1 MHTFGE
7 TGAGVPA
14 FLAKL
19 WRLVEDP
26 ETNNLICWS
35 KDGRSFIIQ
44 NQAQF
49 ARELLPLNYKHNN
62 MASFIRQ
69 LNMYGFHKITSIDNG
84 GLKFDRDE
92 MEFTHPCFKR
102 NCPYLLEHIKRKIA
116 STKSVDDKSA
126 MKPEAVNKVLQDVKA
141 MRGRQD
147 SLDSRFSVMK
157 QENEALWRE
166 IASLRQKHAK
176 QQQIVNKLI
185 QFLITIVQPQRNM
198 TGVKRHMQ
206 LMINDTPDKMKLRK
220 ASESE
225 SDCGPVI
232 HELGEELLDEVSEVE
247 PDLMTANSPFRQNSS
262 TPTTTEPDNATA
274 SPQNIE
280 RPHSS
285 VSLLSSQNYDY
296 SNQSDEDVNLGYI
309 SPALNSTSTQ
319 KVNSG
324 DGANIFYHITEVPD
338 AHPQEPPQPPINY
351 NDDNVL
357 TTPMVREEMARTQ
370 MLKQKNRQRRNNKD
384 GTMTDSTFSSPKSS
398 GSSNSSDVTKPK
410 QQRLLTQQQQQQRQ
424 LTQAQELPQ
433 PIQIKSEDEPMDPM
447 IFLNVYP
454 DSNSGMTPDPNLI
467 SPNLSED
474 SRQSTSTNGLGGGK
488 YMLPSPSINQAAAA
502 GGSGGSNS
510 TRVSPTE
517 PNLLTGSNNDLYN
530 PSNFITSD
538 MPAELF
544 EDNTIMST
552 GDNSNF
558 EDNFKLSQQQ
568 QFGRS
573 TVNSGKFSSYMA
585 GNGGGTVATA
595 AGPSTSAASVGL
607 LTQNPQNG
615 NNTTTDTKP
624 STSKLS
630 SSSSSSNGNMTLT
643 KYNSKLPSN
652 EDIMRLSTASEVSGH
667 LEIMQDELESLKD
680 LLRSDVYS
688 LDHNTLL
695 GSLKGC
701 DTSTPATA
709 TMTASNANK
718 KLNILENNNNNNIFL
733 PPSMEAEILQKV
745 SSNEK
750 TMNLVLRLFND
761 SEILGTY
768 GLHLPK
774 DGNDRNGS
782 ELMAYQPMYDLSDI
796 INEQSDLDAGN
807 YSMMRPQITQEPD
820 SSTKQN
826 DAAQPPSSV
835 LNTPNHE

>member
-126 MKPEAVNKVLQDVKA
+126 MKPEAVTKVLQDVKA

-232 HELGEELLDEVSEVE
+232 HELSEELLDEVSEVE
-247 PDLMTANSPFRQNSS
+247 PDLMTANSPFRQNST
-262 TPTTTEPDNATA
+262 TPTTTEPDAAA

-285 VSLLSSQNYDY
+285 VSLMSQNYDY
-296 SNQSDEDVNLGYI
+296 SNQSAEDASLGYI
-309 SPALNSTSTQ
+309 SPSLNSSSTQ
-319 KVNSG
+319 QELVQA
-324 DGANIFYHITEVPD
+324 DGSNIFYHITEVPD
-338 AHPQEPPQPPINY
+338 AHPQEPPAPPINY

-357 TTPMVREEMARTQ
+357 TTPLVRQEMARTQ
-370 MLKQKNRQRRNNKD
+370 MLKQKNRQRRKELTA
-384 GTMTDSTFSSPKSS
+384 GGGSDSMNSSSPKST
-398 GSSNSSDVTKPK
+398 GSNNSDGTKCK
-410 QQRLLTQQQQQQRQ
+410 QQRLITQQQQQRQ
-424 LTQAQELPQ
+424 PHLIPAQELPQ
-433 PIQIKSEDEPMDPM
+433 PIRIKSEEEPMDPM
-447 IFLNVYP
+447 MFLNVYP
-454 DSNSGMTPDPNLI
+454 DNSGGAMTPDPNLI

-474 SRQSTSTNGLGGGK
+474 SRQSVSTNGAGSGN
-488 YMLPSPSINQAAAA
+488 YMLKSPSIAQQ
-502 GGSGGSNS
+502 GSNS

-517 PNLLTGSNNDLYN
+517 NNLLTGSNNDLYN
-530 PSNFITSD
+530 PSNFITDD
-538 MPAELF
+538 MPAEIF
-544 EDNTIMST
+544 EDNTIMSAGG

-558 EDNFKLSQQQ
+558 GDNFKLNQQE

-573 TVNSGKFSSYMA
+573 TVNSGKFSSYLA
-585 GNGGGTVATA
+585 GANGNTNNNNGIGTVA
-595 AGPSTSAASVGL
+595 AGPSTLFAS
-607 LTQNPQNG
+607 
-615 NNTTTDTKP
+615 NNDANNSDTKP
-624 STSKLS
+624 STSK
-630 SSSSSSNGNMTLT
+630 SSNGNNMTLT

-652 EDIMRLSTASEVSGH
+652 EDIMRSEVSGH

-695 GSLKGC
+695 G
-701 DTSTPATA
+701 
-709 TMTASNANK
+709 
-718 KLNILENNNNNNIFL
+718 
-733 PPSMEAEILQKV
+733 
-745 SSNEK
+745 
-750 TMNLVLRLFND
+750 LFND
-761 SEILGTY
+761 SELLGMGSY

-782 ELMAYQPMYDLSDI
+782 ELMTYQPMYDLSDI
-796 INEQSDLDAGN
+796 INEQSDLDADN
-807 YSMMRPQITQEPD
+807 SSMMRPQITNEPD
-820 SSTKQN
+820 SSTKRN
-826 DAAQPPSSV
+826 HTPQPPSSV
-835 LNTPNHE
+835 LNTPYHE

>member
-126 MKPEAVNKVLQDVKA
+126 MKPEAVTKVLQDVKA

-232 HELGEELLDEVSEVE
+232 HELSEELLDEVSEVE
-247 PDLMTANSPFRQNSS
+247 PDLMTANSPFRQNST
-262 TPTTTEPDNATA
+262 TPTTTEPDAAA

-285 VSLLSSQNYDY
+285 VSLMSQNYDY
-296 SNQSDEDVNLGYI
+296 SNQSAEDASLGYI
-309 SPALNSTSTQ
+309 SPSLNSSSTQ
-319 KVNSG
+319 QELVQA
-324 DGANIFYHITEVPD
+324 DGSNIFYHITEVPD
-338 AHPQEPPQPPINY
+338 AHPQEPPAPPINY

-357 TTPMVREEMARTQ
+357 TTPLVRQEMARTQ
-370 MLKQKNRQRRNNKD
+370 MLKQKNRQRRKELTA
-384 GTMTDSTFSSPKSS
+384 GGGSDSMNSSSPKST
-398 GSSNSSDVTKPK
+398 GSNNSDGTKCK
-410 QQRLLTQQQQQQRQ
+410 QQRLITQQQQQRQ
-424 LTQAQELPQ
+424 PHLIPAQELPQ
-433 PIQIKSEDEPMDPM
+433 PIRIKSEEEPMDPM
-447 IFLNVYP
+447 MFLNVYP
-454 DSNSGMTPDPNLI
+454 DNSGGAMTPDPNLI

-474 SRQSTSTNGLGGGK
+474 SRQSVSTNGAGSGN
-488 YMLPSPSINQAAAA
+488 YMLKSPSIAQQ
-502 GGSGGSNS
+502 GSNS

-517 PNLLTGSNNDLYN
+517 NNLLTGSNNDLYN
-530 PSNFITSD
+530 PSNFITDD
-538 MPAELF
+538 MPAEIF
-544 EDNTIMST
+544 EDNTIMSAGG

-558 EDNFKLSQQQ
+558 GDNFKLNQQE

-573 TVNSGKFSSYMA
+573 TVNSGKFSSYLA
-585 GNGGGTVATA
+585 GANGNTNNNNGIGTVA
-595 AGPSTSAASVGL
+595 AGPSTLFAS
-607 LTQNPQNG
+607 
-615 NNTTTDTKP
+615 NNDANNSDTKP
-624 STSKLS
+624 STSK
-630 SSSSSSNGNMTLT
+630 SSNGNNMTLT

-695 GSLKGC
+695 GSTKGC
-701 DTSTPATA
+701 NTSTPATA
-709 TMTASNANK
+709 TTMAATKPNS
-718 KLNILENNNNNNIFL
+718 KLNIFENNNNNIFL
-733 PPSMEAEILQKV
+733 PPTMEAEILQK
-745 SSNEK
+745 
-750 TMNLVLRLFND
+750 LFND
-761 SEILGTY
+761 SELLGMGSY

-782 ELMAYQPMYDLSDI
+782 ELMTYQPMYDLSDI
-796 INEQSDLDAGN
+796 INEQSDLD
-807 YSMMRPQITQEPD
+807 
-820 SSTKQN
+820 
-826 DAAQPPSSV
+826 V
-835 LNTPNHE
+835 

>member
-116 STKSVDDKSA
+116 STKSVDEKAA
-126 MKPEAVNKVLQDVKA
+126 MKPEAVSKVLQDVKA

-185 QFLITIVQPQRNM
+185 QFLITIVQPQRNNM
-198 TGVKRHMQ
+198 TSVKRHMQ
-206 LMINDTPDKMKLRK
+206 LMINDIPEKSKIRK
-220 ASESE
+220 SSESE

-247 PDLMTANSPFRQNSS
+247 PDIMEFGRVS
-262 TPTTTEPDNATA
+262 TPTTTDPDATA

-280 RPHSS
+280 RHRSS
-285 VSLLSSQNYDY
+285 GSMISQGYEY
-296 SNQSDEDVNLGYI
+296 SNQSAEDAIAGYI
-309 SPALNSTSTQ
+309 SPNINVMAGQ
-319 KVNSG
+319 KDNIVQTVNT
-324 DGANIFYHITEVPD
+324 DGSDIFYHITEVPD
-338 AHPQEPPQPPINY
+338 AHPETAPVPNINY
-351 NDDNVL
+351 NEENVL
-357 TTPMVREEMARTQ
+357 TTPMVRKEMARNQ
-370 MLKQKNRQRRNNKD
+370 LLKQKNRLRQKEAIC
-384 GTMTDSTFSSPKSS
+384 DSAASSSPKSS
-398 GSSNSSDVTKPK
+398 SSSCDGPRAKH
-410 QQRLLTQQQQQQRQ
+410 QRVM
-424 LTQAQELPQ
+424 AQDLPQ
-433 PIQIKSEDEPMDPM
+433 PIQIKSEQEPMDPM
-447 IFLNVYP
+447 MFLNTYP
-454 DSNSGMTPDPNLI
+454 DSNSMSTDPNLI

-474 SRQSTSTNGLGGGK
+474 SRQSIVTTGGNFMLSNSSQGGG
-488 YMLPSPSINQAAAA
+488 
-502 GGSGGSNS
+502 S
-510 TRVSPTE
+510 TKDG
-517 PNLLTGSNNDLYN
+517 NLLSGNSSDLYN
-530 PSNFITSD
+530 PSSFIAND
-538 MPAELF
+538 MPAEIF
-544 EDNTIMST
+544 EDNSIMSA

-558 EDNFKLSQQQ
+558 VGDEKFKMVQQQ

-573 TVNSGKFSSYMA
+573 TVTSGKFSSYLA
-585 GNGGGTVATA
+585 GGNANNGNTCS
-595 AGPSTSAASVGL
+595 GPSLATDGL
-607 LTQNPQNG
+607 AIER
-615 NNTTTDTKP
+615 P
-624 STSKLS
+624 STSKANGNGS
-630 SSSSSSNGNMTLT
+630 ISNNNNMTLA
-643 KYNSKLPSN
+643 KYNSKSPSGH
-652 EDIMRLSTASEVSGH
+652 EDVMRNEVSGH
-667 LEIMQDELESLKD
+667 LDIVQDELDSLKD

-695 GSLKGC
+695 GKSSVAC
-701 DTSTPATA
+701 NVAAPTSTTTTKPT
-709 TMTASNANK
+709 SKFN
-718 KLNILENNNNNNIFL
+718 LLENNNSILL
-733 PPSMEAEILQKV
+733 PPTLEAELLQK
-745 SSNEK
+745 
-750 TMNLVLRLFND
+750 LFSDND
-761 SEILGTY
+761 ILNMGY
-768 GLHLPK
+768 GLHLPSK
-774 DGNDRNGS
+774 DGNDKNGC
-782 ELMAYQPMYDLSDI
+782 ELTTYQPMYDLSDI
-796 INEQSDLDAGN
+796 INEQNDLDADSN
-807 YSMMRPQITQEPD
+807 IPSTSMRPQITAGQEKTVKNGSIPG
-820 SSTKQN
+820 
-826 DAAQPPSSV
+826 SV
-835 LNTPNHE
+835 LNTPYHE

>member
-126 MKPEAVNKVLQDVKA
+126 MKPEAVTKVLQDVKA

-232 HELGEELLDEVSEVE
+232 HELSEELLDEVSEVE
-247 PDLMTANSPFRQNSS
+247 PDLMTANSPFRQNST
-262 TPTTTEPDNATA
+262 TPTTTEPDAAA

-285 VSLLSSQNYDY
+285 VSLMSQNYDY
-296 SNQSDEDVNLGYI
+296 SNQSAEDASLGYI
-309 SPALNSTSTQ
+309 SPSLNSSSTQ
-319 KVNSG
+319 QELVQA
-324 DGANIFYHITEVPD
+324 DGSNIFYHITEVPD
-338 AHPQEPPQPPINY
+338 AHPQEPPAPPINY

-357 TTPMVREEMARTQ
+357 TTPLVRQEMARTQ
-370 MLKQKNRQRRNNKD
+370 MLKQKNRQRRKELTA
-384 GTMTDSTFSSPKSS
+384 GGGSDSMNSSSPKST
-398 GSSNSSDVTKPK
+398 GSNNSDGTKCK
-410 QQRLLTQQQQQQRQ
+410 QQRLITQQQQQRQ
-424 LTQAQELPQ
+424 PHLIPAQELPQ
-433 PIQIKSEDEPMDPM
+433 PIRIKSEEEPMDPM
-447 IFLNVYP
+447 MFLNVYP
-454 DSNSGMTPDPNLI
+454 DNSGGAMTPDPNLI

-474 SRQSTSTNGLGGGK
+474 SRQSVSTNGAGSGN
-488 YMLPSPSINQAAAA
+488 YMLKSPSIAQQ
-502 GGSGGSNS
+502 GSNS

-517 PNLLTGSNNDLYN
+517 NNLLTGSNNDLYN
-530 PSNFITSD
+530 PSNFITDD
-538 MPAELF
+538 MPAEIF
-544 EDNTIMST
+544 EDNTIMSAGG

-558 EDNFKLSQQQ
+558 GDNFKLNQQE

-573 TVNSGKFSSYMA
+573 TVNSGKFSSYLA
-585 GNGGGTVATA
+585 GANGNTNNNNGIGTVA
-595 AGPSTSAASVGL
+595 AGPSTLFAS
-607 LTQNPQNG
+607 
-615 NNTTTDTKP
+615 NNDANNSDTKP
-624 STSKLS
+624 STSK
-630 SSSSSSNGNMTLT
+630 SSNGNNMTLT

-652 EDIMRLSTASEVSGH
+652 EDIMRSEVSGH

-695 GSLKGC
+695 GSTKGC
-701 DTSTPATA
+701 NTSTPATA
-709 TMTASNANK
+709 TTMAATKPNS
-718 KLNILENNNNNNIFL
+718 KLNIFENNNNNIFL
-733 PPSMEAEILQKV
+733 PPTMEAEILQK
-745 SSNEK
+745 
-750 TMNLVLRLFND
+750 LFND
-761 SEILGTY
+761 SELLGMGSY

-782 ELMAYQPMYDLSDI
+782 ELMTYQPMYDLSDI
-796 INEQSDLDAGN
+796 INEQSDLDVYFAQTNSNQGS
-807 YSMMRPQITQEPD
+807 YSNQ
-820 SSTKQN
+820 QN
-826 DAAQPPSSV
+826 SF
-835 LNTPNHE
+835 

>member
-126 MKPEAVNKVLQDVKA
+126 MKPEAVTKVLQDVKA

-232 HELGEELLDEVSEVE
+232 HELSEELLDEVSEVE
-247 PDLMTANSPFRQNSS
+247 PDLMTANSPFRQNST
-262 TPTTTEPDNATA
+262 TPTTTEPDAAA

-285 VSLLSSQNYDY
+285 VSLMSQNYDY
-296 SNQSDEDVNLGYI
+296 SNQSAEDASLGYI
-309 SPALNSTSTQ
+309 SPSLNSSSTQ
-319 KVNSG
+319 QELVQA
-324 DGANIFYHITEVPD
+324 DGSNIFYHITEVPD
-338 AHPQEPPQPPINY
+338 AHPQEPPAPPINY

-357 TTPMVREEMARTQ
+357 TTPLVRQEMARTQ
-370 MLKQKNRQRRNNKD
+370 MLKQKNRQRRKELTA
-384 GTMTDSTFSSPKSS
+384 GGGSDSMNSSSPKST
-398 GSSNSSDVTKPK
+398 GSNNSDGTKCK
-410 QQRLLTQQQQQQRQ
+410 QQRLITQQQQQRQ
-424 LTQAQELPQ
+424 PHLIPAQELPQ
-433 PIQIKSEDEPMDPM
+433 PIRIKSEEEPMDPM
-447 IFLNVYP
+447 MFLNVYP
-454 DSNSGMTPDPNLI
+454 DNSGGAMTPDPNLI

-474 SRQSTSTNGLGGGK
+474 SRQSVSTNGAGSGN
-488 YMLPSPSINQAAAA
+488 YMLKSPSIAQQ
-502 GGSGGSNS
+502 GSNS

-517 PNLLTGSNNDLYN
+517 NNLLTGSNNDLYN
-530 PSNFITSD
+530 PSNFITDD
-538 MPAELF
+538 MPAEIF
-544 EDNTIMST
+544 EDNTIMSAGG

-558 EDNFKLSQQQ
+558 GDNFKLNQQE

-573 TVNSGKFSSYMA
+573 TVNSGKFSSYLA
-585 GNGGGTVATA
+585 GANGNTNNNNGIGTVA
-595 AGPSTSAASVGL
+595 AGPSTLFAS
-607 LTQNPQNG
+607 
-615 NNTTTDTKP
+615 NNDANNSDTKP
-624 STSKLS
+624 STSK
-630 SSSSSSNGNMTLT
+630 SSNGNNMTLT

-695 GSLKGC
+695 GSTKGC
-701 DTSTPATA
+701 NTSTPATA
-709 TMTASNANK
+709 TTMAATKPNS
-718 KLNILENNNNNNIFL
+718 KLNIFENNNNNIFL
-733 PPSMEAEILQKV
+733 PPTMEAEILQK
-745 SSNEK
+745 
-750 TMNLVLRLFND
+750 LFND
-761 SEILGTY
+761 SELLGMGSY

-782 ELMAYQPMYDLSDI
+782 ELMTYQPMYDLSDI
-796 INEQSDLDAGN
+796 INEQSDLDVYFAQTNSNQGS
-807 YSMMRPQITQEPD
+807 YSNQ
-820 SSTKQN
+820 QN
-826 DAAQPPSSV
+826 SF
-835 LNTPNHE
+835 

>member
-126 MKPEAVNKVLQDVKA
+126 MKPEAVTKVLQDVKA

-232 HELGEELLDEVSEVE
+232 HELSEELLDEVSEVE
-247 PDLMTANSPFRQNSS
+247 PDLMTANSPFRQNST
-262 TPTTTEPDNATA
+262 TPTTTEPDAAA

-285 VSLLSSQNYDY
+285 VSLMSQNYDY
-296 SNQSDEDVNLGYI
+296 SNQSAEDASLGYI
-309 SPALNSTSTQ
+309 SPSLNSSSTQ
-319 KVNSG
+319 QELVQA
-324 DGANIFYHITEVPD
+324 DGSNIFYHITEVPD
-338 AHPQEPPQPPINY
+338 AHPQEPPAPPINY

-357 TTPMVREEMARTQ
+357 TTPLVRQEMARTQ
-370 MLKQKNRQRRNNKD
+370 MLKQKNRQRRKELTA
-384 GTMTDSTFSSPKSS
+384 GGGSDSMNSSSPKST
-398 GSSNSSDVTKPK
+398 GSNNSDGTKCK
-410 QQRLLTQQQQQQRQ
+410 QQRLITQQQQQRQ
-424 LTQAQELPQ
+424 PHLIPAQELPQ
-433 PIQIKSEDEPMDPM
+433 PIRIKSEEEPMDPM
-447 IFLNVYP
+447 MFLNVYP
-454 DSNSGMTPDPNLI
+454 DNSGGAMTPDPNLI

-474 SRQSTSTNGLGGGK
+474 SRQSVSTNGAGSGN
-488 YMLPSPSINQAAAA
+488 YMLKSPSIAQQ
-502 GGSGGSNS
+502 GSNS

-517 PNLLTGSNNDLYN
+517 NNLLTGSNNDLYN
-530 PSNFITSD
+530 PSNFITDD
-538 MPAELF
+538 MPAEIF
-544 EDNTIMST
+544 EDNTIMSAGG

-558 EDNFKLSQQQ
+558 GDNFKLNQQE

-573 TVNSGKFSSYMA
+573 TVNSGKFSSYLA
-585 GNGGGTVATA
+585 GANGNTNNNNGIGTVA
-595 AGPSTSAASVGL
+595 AGPSTLFAS
-607 LTQNPQNG
+607 
-615 NNTTTDTKP
+615 NNDANNSDTKP
-624 STSKLS
+624 STSK
-630 SSSSSSNGNMTLT
+630 SSNGNNMTLT

-695 GSLKGC
+695 GSTKGC
-701 DTSTPATA
+701 NTSTPATA
-709 TMTASNANK
+709 TTMAATKPNS
-718 KLNILENNNNNNIFL
+718 KLNIFENNNNNIFL
-733 PPSMEAEILQKV
+733 PPTMEAEILQK
-745 SSNEK
+745 
-750 TMNLVLRLFND
+750 LFND
-761 SEILGTY
+761 SELLGMGSY

-782 ELMAYQPMYDLSDI
+782 ELMTYQPMYDLSDI
-796 INEQSDLDAGN
+796 INEQSDLDADN
-807 YSMMRPQITQEPD
+807 SSMMRPQITNEPD
-820 SSTKQN
+820 SSTKRN
-826 DAAQPPSSV
+826 HTPQPPSSV
-835 LNTPNHE
+835 LNTPYHE

>member
-116 STKSVDDKSA
+116 STKSVDEKSA
-126 MKPEAVNKVLQDVKA
+126 MKPEAVSKVLQDVKA

-185 QFLITIVQPQRNM
+185 QFLITIVQPQRNNM
-198 TGVKRHMQ
+198 TSVKRHMQ
-206 LMINDTPDKMKLRK
+206 LMINDIPDETKLRK
-220 ASESE
+220 TSESE

-247 PDLMTANSPFRQNSS
+247 ADTMAHSPFGQPS
-262 TPTTTEPDNATA
+262 TPTATDLDAAA

-280 RPHSS
+280 RPQSTIS
-285 VSLLSSQNYDY
+285 MMSQNYDY
-296 SNQSDEDVNLGYI
+296 SNQSVEDALGYMAPGSNAAPPKADSLI
-309 SPALNSTSTQ
+309 QT
-319 KVNSG
+319 VNTEGS
-324 DGANIFYHITEVPD
+324 NIFYHITEVPD
-338 AHPQEPPQPPINY
+338 AHPEASTPAPNINY
-351 NDDNVL
+351 NEENVL
-357 TTPMVREEMARTQ
+357 TTPMVREEMARSQ
-370 MLKQKNRQRRNNKD
+370 LLKERNRLRRKETVAD
-384 GTMTDSTFSSPKSS
+384 AMASSPKSS
-398 GSSNSSDVTKPK
+398 GSGNGPQPK
-410 QQRLLTQQQQQQRQ
+410 QQRLGQQ

-433 PIQIKSEDEPMDPM
+433 PIQIKSEQDPIDPM
-447 IFLNVYP
+447 MFLNVYP
-454 DSNSGMTPDPNLI
+454 DSNSMPADPNLI

-474 SRQSTSTNGLGGGK
+474 SRQSAPSSSTGGNFMLSNTSQRNNSLKDGN
-488 YMLPSPSINQAAAA
+488 MLA
-502 GGSGGSNS
+502 
-510 TRVSPTE
+510 
-517 PNLLTGSNNDLYN
+517 TGNRNDLYN
-530 PSNFITSD
+530 PSSFIAND
-538 MPAELF
+538 MPAEIF
-544 EDNTIMST
+544 EDNSIMSA

-558 EDNFKLSQQQ
+558 VADDFKMAQQQ
-568 QFGRS
+568 QFGLS
-573 TVNSGKFSSYMA
+573 TVNSGKFSSYM
-585 GNGGGTVATA
+585 
-595 AGPSTSAASVGL
+595 PSTSANNGTNNGSRVSTSTAGDAGGL
-607 LTQNPQNG
+607 ATER
-615 NNTTTDTKP
+615 P
-624 STSKLS
+624 STSK
-630 SSSSSSNGNMTLT
+630 SNGNNSNNMTLA
-643 KYNSKLPSN
+643 KYNSKTGAH
-652 EDIMRLSTASEVSGH
+652 EDVMRLSTANEVSGH
-667 LEIMQDELESLKD
+667 LEIVQDELDTLKD

-695 GSLKGC
+695 GSSRARTNTT
-701 DTSTPATA
+701 TSATA
-709 TMTASNANK
+709 TNNPTSK
-718 KLNILENNNNNNIFL
+718 FNIFENNNNIYL
-733 PPSMEAEILQKV
+733 PPTLEAEILQK
-745 SSNEK
+745 
-750 TMNLVLRLFND
+750 LFSDND
-761 SEILGTY
+761 LLNAGSY

-774 DGNDRNGS
+774 DGNDKSGS
-782 ELMAYQPMYDLSDI
+782 ELTAYQPMYDLSDI
-796 INEQSDLDAGN
+796 INEQNDLDDDSNVPSAL
-807 YSMMRPQITQEPD
+807 MRPQITEAPEQRG
-820 SSTKQN
+820 KQRGTV
-826 DAAQPPSSV
+826 PSSV
-835 LNTPNHE
+835 LNTPYHE

>member
-126 MKPEAVNKVLQDVKA
+126 MKPEAVTKVLQDVKA

-232 HELGEELLDEVSEVE
+232 HELSEELLDEVSEVE
-247 PDLMTANSPFRQNSS
+247 PDLMTANSPFRQNST
-262 TPTTTEPDNATA
+262 TPTTTEPDAAA

-285 VSLLSSQNYDY
+285 VSLMSQNYDY
-296 SNQSDEDVNLGYI
+296 SNQSAEDASLGYI
-309 SPALNSTSTQ
+309 SPSLNSSSTQ
-319 KVNSG
+319 QELVQA
-324 DGANIFYHITEVPD
+324 DGSNIFYHITEVPD
-338 AHPQEPPQPPINY
+338 AHPQEPPAPPINY

-357 TTPMVREEMARTQ
+357 TTPLVRQEMARTQ
-370 MLKQKNRQRRNNKD
+370 MLKQKNRQRRKELTA
-384 GTMTDSTFSSPKSS
+384 GGGSDSMNSSSPKST
-398 GSSNSSDVTKPK
+398 GSNNSDGTKCK
-410 QQRLLTQQQQQQRQ
+410 QQRLITQQQQQRQ
-424 LTQAQELPQ
+424 PHLIPAQELPQ
-433 PIQIKSEDEPMDPM
+433 PIRIKSEEEPMDPM
-447 IFLNVYP
+447 MFLNVYP
-454 DSNSGMTPDPNLI
+454 DNSGGAMTPDPNLI

-474 SRQSTSTNGLGGGK
+474 SRQSVSTNGAGSGN
-488 YMLPSPSINQAAAA
+488 YMLKSPSIAQQ
-502 GGSGGSNS
+502 GSNS

-517 PNLLTGSNNDLYN
+517 NNLLTGSNNDLYN
-530 PSNFITSD
+530 PSNFITDD
-538 MPAELF
+538 MPAEIF
-544 EDNTIMST
+544 EDNTIMSAGG

-558 EDNFKLSQQQ
+558 GDNFKLNQQE

-573 TVNSGKFSSYMA
+573 TVNSGKFSSYLA
-585 GNGGGTVATA
+585 GANGNTNNNNGIGTVA
-595 AGPSTSAASVGL
+595 AGPSTLFAS
-607 LTQNPQNG
+607 
-615 NNTTTDTKP
+615 NNDANNSDTKP
-624 STSKLS
+624 STSK
-630 SSSSSSNGNMTLT
+630 SSNGNNMTLT

-652 EDIMRLSTASEVSGH
+652 EDIMRSEVSGH

-695 GSLKGC
+695 GVSSLPIICGQ
-701 DTSTPATA
+701 DEANLTA
-709 TMTASNANK
+709 GSKQN
-718 KLNILENNNNNNIFL
+718 LNIEKIVNTNNAYPNNGEDCNSVTVGEEEDL
-733 PPSMEAEILQKV
+733 DQTRYKILQFL
-745 SSNEK
+745 NESI
-750 TMNLVLRLFND
+750 FND
-761 SEILGTY
+761 I
-768 GLHLPK
+768 
-774 DGNDRNGS
+774 D
-782 ELMAYQPMYDLSDI
+782 
-796 INEQSDLDAGN
+796 
-807 YSMMRPQITQEPD
+807 
-820 SSTKQN
+820 
-826 DAAQPPSSV
+826 
-835 LNTPNHE
+835 

>member
-126 MKPEAVNKVLQDVKA
+126 MKPEAVTKVLQDVKA

-232 HELGEELLDEVSEVE
+232 HELSEELLDEVSEVE
-247 PDLMTANSPFRQNSS
+247 PDLMTANSPFRQNST
-262 TPTTTEPDNATA
+262 TPTTTEPDAAA

-285 VSLLSSQNYDY
+285 VSLMSQNYDY
-296 SNQSDEDVNLGYI
+296 SNQSAEDASLGYI
-309 SPALNSTSTQ
+309 SPSLNSSSTQ
-319 KVNSG
+319 QELVQA
-324 DGANIFYHITEVPD
+324 DGSNIFYHITEVPD
-338 AHPQEPPQPPINY
+338 AHPQEPPAPPINY

-357 TTPMVREEMARTQ
+357 TTPLVRQEMARTQ
-370 MLKQKNRQRRNNKD
+370 MLKQKNRQRRKELTA
-384 GTMTDSTFSSPKSS
+384 GGGSDSMNSSSPKST
-398 GSSNSSDVTKPK
+398 GSNNSDGTKCK
-410 QQRLLTQQQQQQRQ
+410 QQRLITQQQQQRQ
-424 LTQAQELPQ
+424 PHLIPAQELPQ
-433 PIQIKSEDEPMDPM
+433 PIRIKSEEEPMDPM
-447 IFLNVYP
+447 MFLNVYP
-454 DSNSGMTPDPNLI
+454 DNSGGAMTPDPNLI

-474 SRQSTSTNGLGGGK
+474 SRQSVSTNGAGSGN
-488 YMLPSPSINQAAAA
+488 YMLKSPSIAQQ
-502 GGSGGSNS
+502 GSNS

-517 PNLLTGSNNDLYN
+517 NNLLTGSNNDLYN
-530 PSNFITSD
+530 PSNFITDD
-538 MPAELF
+538 MPAEIF
-544 EDNTIMST
+544 EDNTIMSAGG

-558 EDNFKLSQQQ
+558 GDNFKLNQQE

-573 TVNSGKFSSYMA
+573 TVNSGKFSSYLA
-585 GNGGGTVATA
+585 GANGNTNNNNGIGTVA
-595 AGPSTSAASVGL
+595 AGPSTLFAS
-607 LTQNPQNG
+607 
-615 NNTTTDTKP
+615 NNDANNSDTKP
-624 STSKLS
+624 STSK
-630 SSSSSSNGNMTLT
+630 SSNGNNMTLT

-652 EDIMRLSTASEVSGH
+652 EDIMRSEVSGH

-695 GSLKGC
+695 GSTKGC
-701 DTSTPATA
+701 NTSTPATA
-709 TMTASNANK
+709 TTMAATKPNS
-718 KLNILENNNNNNIFL
+718 KLNIFENNNNNIFL
-733 PPSMEAEILQKV
+733 PPTMEAEILQK
-745 SSNEK
+745 
-750 TMNLVLRLFND
+750 LFND
-761 SEILGTY
+761 SELLGMGSY

-782 ELMAYQPMYDLSDI
+782 ELMTYQPMYDLSDI
-796 INEQSDLDAGN
+796 INEQSDLDADN
-807 YSMMRPQITQEPD
+807 SSMMRPQITNEPD
-820 SSTKQN
+820 SSTKRN
-826 DAAQPPSSV
+826 HTPQPPSSV
-835 LNTPNHE
+835 LNTPYHE

>member
-247 PDLMTANSPFRQNSS
+247 PDLMTSGSPFRQNST
-262 TPTTTEPDNATA
+262 TPTTTEPDAAA
-274 SPQNIE
+274 SPQHIE

-285 VSLLSSQNYDY
+285 VSLLSQNYDY
-296 SNQSDEDVNLGYI
+296 SNQSGDDASLGYI
-309 SPALNSTSTQ
+309 SPSLNNSSSSNQ
-319 KVNSG
+319 KELVQAVNTT
-324 DGANIFYHITEVPD
+324 DGSNIFYHITEVPD
-338 AHPQEPPQPPINY
+338 AHPQEPPAPPINY

-357 TTPMVREEMARTQ
+357 TTPMVRAEEMARTQ
-370 MLKQKNRQRRNNKD
+370 MLRQKNRQRRKE
-384 GTMTDSTFSSPKSS
+384 MVASPDSMSS
-398 GSSNSSDVTKPK
+398 GSPKGNNNNNSDVTKPK
-410 QQRLLTQQQQQQRQ
+410 QQRLQQRPQQQQQQQ
-424 LTQAQELPQ
+424 QQQQMLSQAQELPQ
-433 PIQIKSEDEPMDPM
+433 PLQIKSEDEPLDPL

-454 DSNSGMTPDPNLI
+454 DSSGGMTPDPNLI
-467 SPNLSED
+467 SPNLSEE
-474 SRQSTSTNGLGGGK
+474 SRQSSATNGAGN
-488 YMLPSPSINQAAAA
+488 YMLKSPSLSQGAA
-502 GGSGGSNS
+502 GNNSNS
-510 TRVSPTE
+510 GARVSPTE
-517 PNLLTGSNNDLYN
+517 NNLLTAGTTTTNTNNDLYN
-530 PSNFITSD
+530 PSNFITND
-538 MPAELF
+538 MPAEIF
-544 EDNTIMST
+544 EDNTLMSA

-558 EDNFKLSQQQ
+558 DDNFKLNLQE

-585 GNGGGTVATA
+585 GNGNGGVGTLATGGS

-607 LTQNPQNG
+607 LTNNTNNNNNGNG
-615 NNTTTDTKP
+615 NNSDTKP
-624 STSKLS
+624 STSK
-630 SSSSSSNGNMTLT
+630 SSNGNMTLT
-643 KYNSKLPSN
+643 KYNSSGKLPSN
-652 EDIMRLSTASEVSGH
+652 EDIMRSEVSGH

-701 DTSTPATA
+701 NTGTPATA
-709 TMTASNANK
+709 GMTATK
-718 KLNILENNNNNNIFL
+718 PFTKLNIFENNNNNIFL
-733 PPSMEAEILQKV
+733 PPTMEAELLQK
-745 SSNEK
+745 
-750 TMNLVLRLFND
+750 LFND
-761 SEILGTY
+761 SEILGMGAY

-774 DGNDRNGS
+774 DTTNDRNGS

-796 INEQSDLDAGN
+796 INEQSDLDADN
-807 YSMMRPQITQEPD
+807 NSMMRPQITQEPD

-826 DAAQPPSSV
+826 DVQPSSG
-835 LNTPNHE
+835 LNTPYHE